1 MISSLQSM
9 NTATRP
15 NFLLLKEICAT
26 VLSLDTYIDTKIQ
39 LHYDADCILRATQH
53 YQSGRMTSALT
64 YRSNTLDPLD
74 MIVYGA
80 DGQVVE
86 NHTYS
91 YDEDGRLITITG
103 ADAAGMVV
111 FSKNHCYDRNGILDY
126 FEVHR
131 NGKLHYWES
140 YRNDQFGL
148 RDSFVSGD
156 GAGNLLH
163 VIQYQN
169 IMENG
174 KLARIIPLYNGEL
187 RHAVFYN
194 GDGKPVKEIQ
204 LDSNRQEMDVTRYTY
219 TENGKPLLESH
230 AHCGE
235 EAYRVEYSYDEAGML
250 VEIRRFRYGQLEQN
264 TKYIYL
270 NGCLQGYESY
280 LHGQLDA
287 QYSYIYEPVR
297 ISDAQASVLSGL
309 YAKLVLT

>member
-9 NTATRP
+9 NTAMRP

-64 YRSNTLDPLD
+64 YRSNTLDPRD

-91 YDEDGRLITITG
+91 YDEDGKLITITG
-103 ADAAGMVV
+103 ADAAGTVV
-111 FSKNHCYDRNGILDY
+111 FSKNHCYDRKGMLDY

-156 GAGNLLH
+156 GAGNLLR

-174 KLARIIPLYNGEL
+174 KLAKIITLRNGEIC
-187 RHAVFYN
+187 RTVSY
-194 GDGKPVKEIQ
+194 G
-204 LDSNRQEMDVTRYTY
+204 
-219 TENGKPLLESH
+219 ENGKPLLESH

-235 EAYRVEYSYDEAGML
+235 EVYRVEYRYDEAGML

-280 LHGQLDA
+280 LCGQLDA